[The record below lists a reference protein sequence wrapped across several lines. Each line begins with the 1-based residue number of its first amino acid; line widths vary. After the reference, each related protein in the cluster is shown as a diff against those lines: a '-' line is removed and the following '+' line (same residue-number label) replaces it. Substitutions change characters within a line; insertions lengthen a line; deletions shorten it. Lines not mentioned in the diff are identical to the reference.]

1 MYTLNN
7 NDINILDLP
16 DEILLRILNKL
27 HTIEML
33 YSLVNVN
40 QRFDRLVLDRFYIH
54 HLDLTIKPLLYHNSS
69 VNNQKIFDGICT
81 QVLPR
86 IHHKINKFT
95 IEPLSMKYILD
106 TIDYS
111 QLNSLSLVNF
121 QSETLLQHLTGDTIL
136 LRLLNNQITH
146 LTIDI
151 TDKISE
157 IPDGN
162 QLNMFALIL
171 SISKC
176 LIDLTFTQRTK
187 ISFSNLPSTT
197 CVSSTL
203 TKSNIT
209 VNTFDD
215 CLYLLDGCLQHL
227 SILIIHI
234 IEISDSSLNI
244 DNTKNLPKLKC
255 LSLTSYWYTYFYN
268 NRIVPLLR
276 RIGFQG
282 GMFNKVRWLVMLD
295 IRPFENEFFQVIS
308 HSFPL
313 LQRLSI
319 TNLQSQKNKQN
330 SSTFITFAHLFEL
343 DLKRTHID
351 YVVQFLFDKN
361 TSLPRLTHLTIRYE
375 PLATVTQGFTND
387 AAHLTCAKIKRLV
400 IQEPFVRPEKFLS
413 YFSSLYR
420 LLSSNLVNI
429 GSSYSRSLSIH
440 RSTTHLKHDGTI
452 SSKPRHDFK
461 DSLYFGRKV
470 KMSKEKRRKKNVER
484 YRLLSSNLVNIGS
497 SYSRSLSI
505 HRSTTHLKHDGTISS
520 KPRHDFKDSPYF
532 GRKAQMPK
540 HKNVES

>member
-171 SISKC
+171 SINKC

-295 IRPFENEFFQVIS
+295 IRPFENELFQVIS

-361 TSLPRLTHLTIRYE
+361 TSLPRLTQLTIRYE

-413 YFSSLYR
+413 YFSSL
-420 LLSSNLVNI
+420 
-429 GSSYSRSLSIH
+429 
-440 RSTTHLKHDGTI
+440 
-452 SSKPRHDFK
+452 
-461 DSLYFGRKV
+461 
-470 KMSKEKRRKKNVER
+470 
-484 YRLLSSNLVNIGS
+484 
-497 SYSRSLSI
+497 
-505 HRSTTHLKHDGTISS
+505 
-520 KPRHDFKDSPYF
+520 
-532 GRKAQMPK
+532 
-540 HKNVES
+540 

>member
-1 MYTLNN
+1 M
-7 NDINILDLP
+7 
-16 DEILLRILNKL
+16 
-27 HTIEML
+27 
-33 YSLVNVN
+33 
-40 QRFDRLVLDRFYIH
+40 
-54 HLDLTIKPLLYHNSS
+54 
-69 VNNQKIFDGICT
+69 
-81 QVLPR
+81 
-86 IHHKINKFT
+86 
-95 IEPLSMKYILD
+95 
-106 TIDYS
+106 
-111 QLNSLSLVNF
+111 
-121 QSETLLQHLTGDTIL
+121 
-136 LRLLNNQITH
+136 
-146 LTIDI
+146 
-151 TDKISE
+151 
-157 IPDGN
+157 
-162 QLNMFALIL
+162 
-171 SISKC
+171 
-176 LIDLTFTQRTK
+176 
-187 ISFSNLPSTT
+187 
-197 CVSSTL
+197 
-203 TKSNIT
+203 
-209 VNTFDD
+209 
-215 CLYLLDGCLQHL
+215 
-227 SILIIHI
+227 
-234 IEISDSSLNI
+234 
-244 DNTKNLPKLKC
+244 
-255 LSLTSYWYTYFYN
+255 TS
-268 NRIVPLLR
+268 
-276 RIGFQG
+276 GFQG

-461 DSLYFGRKV
+461 DS
-470 KMSKEKRRKKNVER
+470 
-484 YRLLSSNLVNIGS
+484 
-497 SYSRSLSI
+497 
-505 HRSTTHLKHDGTISS
+505 
-520 KPRHDFKDSPYF
+520 PYF